1 MLKPK
6 EIQKKDSLE
15 QELKEVPVMNWF
27 VRTGKK
33 IPVPGLEGMT
43 LYDLLEMYFIGIVK
57 GALTSRAGG
66 ISFSF
71 FMAVFPFML
80 FMLTLI
86 PFIPIDGFQ
95 ENFMLIISELLPP
108 KTFEAV
114 DTVLADIANNK
125 YGGLLSFGFFVSIF
139 LMTNGVNAIF
149 AAFEYSVHV
158 KKIRNV
164 VRQYLIS
171 LGTSLT
177 MSFMLILTVAV
188 TIFFEFGLQ
197 FIYEQGWLPDSL
209 LWVSNLRYLL
219 FMFLI
224 FCTVSMLYYFGTS
237 EGKQTNFFSA
247 GSVLTTILSLFT
259 FYGFG
264 IYVVK
269 FSKYNEL
276 YGSIGTLLV
285 LMLFIWLNSMILL
298 LGFELNASI
307 TRLRNEHKL
316 KEIEEMEMLKNS
328 N

>member
-1 MLKPK
+1 MQ
-6 EIQKKDSLE
+6 ETKDISKNDSVE
-15 QELKEVPVMNWF
+15 EELKEVPVVNWF

-33 IPVPGLEGMT
+33 IPVPGLEGMS
-43 LYDLLEMYFIGIVK
+43 LYDLLEMYFIGILK

-66 ISFSF
+66 ISYSF
-71 FMAVFPFML
+71 FMALFPFML

-86 PFIPIDGFQ
+86 PYIPIDGFQ
-95 ENFMLIISELLPP
+95 ENFMLLISELLPP
-108 KTFEAV
+108 ETFNAV
-114 DTVLADIANNK
+114 DSVLSDIANNK
-125 YGGLLSFGFFVSIF
+125 YGGLLSFGFLVSIF
-139 LMTNGVNAIF
+139 LMTNGVNAVF

-164 VRQYLIS
+164 VKQYLIS

-177 MSFMLILTVAV
+177 MSFMLIVTVAA
-188 TIFFEFGLQ
+188 TIFFEFGLD
-197 FIYEQGWLPDSL
+197 FLTAKG
-209 LWVSNLRYLL
+209 WVSEELIWLSSLRYLL

-237 EGKQTNFFSA
+237 EGRQTRFFSA
-247 GSVLTTILSLFT
+247 GSVLTSVLSLLT

-285 LMLFIWLNSMILL
+285 LMLFIWLNAIILL

-307 TRLRNEHKL
+307 TRLRNQHKE
-316 KEIEEMEMLKNS
+316 KK
-328 N
+328 